1 MNLERKIEPEQSL
14 FTRRLSK
21 KEMQLMMEFKR
32 TALVVL
38 AIKTFPGVE
47 LRMFVERLGN

>member
-1 MNLERKIEPEQSL
+1 
-14 FTRRLSK
+14 
-21 KEMQLMMEFKR
+21 
-32 TALVVL
+32 VL